1 MAKGGDKRRIQENG
15 AHVQKLKFLIA
26 FANVVYIGSRF
37 FIYKNSAISWHGG
50 ALLLTSLAYT
60 FCFSGI
66 IAALAPH
73 YSANGDIIFSG
84 ADLKTGGVLSYY
96 HDIVYLSL
104 FSQILGAW
112 TNYAWLAMAAIPAYA
127 LHALITKVLL
137 PSWKTP
143 EEMPESEL
151 DRKRREKRERQSAR
165 AEKFARR

>member
-1 MAKGGDKRRIQENG
+1 M
-15 AHVQKLKFLIA
+15 
-26 FANVVYIGSRF
+26 
-37 FIYKNSAISWHGG
+37 
-50 ALLLTSLAYT
+50 
-60 FCFSGI
+60 
-66 IAALAPH
+66 
-73 YSANGDIIFSG
+73 
-84 ADLKTGGVLSYY
+84 LSYY